1 MSIYITIQIGW
12 SFDKEHVLD
21 LGVMLGMDVSISD
34 YKHQLI
40 TPCQSGPEAHGQANG
55 VQNVTNSKGGAGIYR
70 SIGSN
75 YLIEWL

>member
-12 SFDKEHVLD
+12 SFDREHVLD

-40 TPCQSGPEAHGQANG
+40 TPCQSGPGKRCAERNKLQGWSQHIQINRK
-55 VQNVTNSKGGAGIYR
+55 QLSY
-70 SIGSN
+70 
-75 YLIEWL
+75 